1 MKHVYRSSHAAR
13 PAAPTTGR
21 PVILG
26 AAPGAWD
33 EVPDPAALVTLSR
46 AELAAEAALEAA
58 LDAAEAALEATL
70 DASDA
75 AEELR

>member
-1 MKHVYRSSHAAR
+1 MVLKHVYRSSHAAR

-58 LDAAEAALEATL
+58 LEATL